1 MAFRQ
6 RRISV
11 PKRCRE
17 RGSERGRERGD
28 NRGRGGNRGRRK
40 REMRVRDGGSERERV
55 RKEG

>member
-1 MAFRQ
+1 VAFRQ

-17 RGSERGRERGD
+17 TGSEIGRERGD

-40 REMRVRDGGSERERV
+40 REMRVRDGRE
-55 RKEG
+55 